1 MAKVFPDGWRELA
14 AIGAAERERQ
24 TLALLAAGLEDH
36 YTIYHGV
43 HWTHVERGHYASISE
58 IDFAIVGPTGK
69 VLLIEQKSGLLA
81 ETPGGLTKTYPG
93 KEKNVA
99 SQMARQL
106 DAYAVVSDDGAVMTV
121 GHRVRRIRRH

>member
-14 AIGAAERERQ
+14 ATGAAERERQ
-24 TLALLAAGLEDH
+24 TLAQLAAGLDDH

-43 HWTHVERGHYASISE
+43 HWTHVERGHFAIFGE

-69 VLLIEQKSGLLA
+69 VLLIEQKAGLLA
-81 ETPGGLTKTYPG
+81 ETVGGLTKSYPG

-99 SQMARQL
+99 SQMARFERDPSTGSEPAPACL
-106 DAYAVVSDDGAVMTV
+106 KRGAN
-121 GHRVRRIRRH
+121 GGFC

>member
-14 AIGAAERERQ
+14 ATGAAERERQ
-24 TLALLAAGLEDH
+24 TLALLAAGLDDH

-43 HWTHVERGHYASISE
+43 HWTHVERGHYAIFGE

-69 VLLIEQKSGLLA
+69 VLLIEQKAGLHS
-81 ETPGGLTKTYPG
+81 ETFGGLTKSYAG

-99 SQMARQL
+99 SQMARSA
-106 DAYAVVSDDGAVMTV
+106 DAL
-121 GHRVRRIRRH
+121 HRRLRQAGKDQA